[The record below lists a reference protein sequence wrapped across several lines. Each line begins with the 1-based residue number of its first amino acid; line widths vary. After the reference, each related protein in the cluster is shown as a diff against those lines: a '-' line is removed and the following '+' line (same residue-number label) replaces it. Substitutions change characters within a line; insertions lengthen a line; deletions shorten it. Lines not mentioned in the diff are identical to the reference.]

1 MTNTPALSRWIV
13 RWLCAAALVTSGV
26 VLGPPIGI
34 PSAAADCPDIEV
46 VFARGMTD
54 PPGPGPVGAAFADS
68 LRAKVGGRSVGVY
81 GVNYPATINFLGV
94 ADGVVDAN
102 NRINDMTMNCPG
114 TRLVLGGFSEGAAV
128 MDMLLL
134 GAVPGLGAIPGIGAI
149 PSLNTVPGLDAIP
162 GLTNVPAMGAMGPL
176 PPNDHI
182 AAVAVF
188 ANPLDKVSGSLG
200 TQSPVYGGRTIDLC
214 HANDPVCGDGNDM
227 NSHHLYVSGLTDQA
241 ASYVAGLV

>member
-214 HANDPVCGDGNDM
+214 HANDPVCGDGNDV
-227 NSHHLYVSGLTDQA
+227 NSHHLYVLGLTDRA